1 MCRVWSWLTDWRPQ
15 GRTLNQGVKAQSELM
30 ARLSHEI
37 RTSLTGIIGYAEF
50 LETGA
55 AEPMMNFTA
64 NIIRES
70 GLDLARTSSSYFDLQ
85 YLAQSQIRLTCS
97 RVSLAEVTREVMCKH
112 QSKANHRDVSLVFNC
127 SDDGNSQLM
136 NSDIDRLRQVLDA
149 LVFDAVQTADK
160 WGCIRVGLS
169 VNEGNKTLVWTLE
182 TTASKSSQ
190 RLSDLYEKFWH
201 QGNYHFLLQQ
211 GPGIEL
217 ALAKALIQFLGGKVI
232 YRVTLGVPARLV
244 VTFPLS
250 ARNLIWGTL

>member
-1 MCRVWSWLTDWRPQ
+1 MCFAPLKKWWRCLWHPYVQ
-15 GRTLNQGVKAQSELM
+15 DVDAQSGL
-30 ARLSHEI
+30 RQRVSHEM
-37 RTSLTGIIGYAEF
+37 RTSLTGIVGYAEY
-50 LETGA
+50 LETNS

-70 GLDLARTSSSYFDLQ
+70 GLDLARTSSSYFELQ

-97 RVSLAEVTREVMCKH
+97 RVSLAEVTREVMGKH
-112 QSKANHRDVSLVFNC
+112 QSKANHREVSLVFNC

-201 QGNYHFLLQQ
+201 QGNYHFRLQQ

-232 YRVTLGVPARLV
+232 YRVALGAPAQLV

-250 ARNLIWGTL
+250 ARNLIWGTP